1 MHYLLYFIQFD
12 FMKSELY
19 IQYSLAFI
27 ALFVFLGQEQESHHH
42 FKALVYISVP

>member
-12 FMKSELY
+12 FMKPKLY

-27 ALFVFLGQEQESHHH
+27 SQCVFLGQEKESHH